1 MPDLPFKLPES
12 DVHWKAV
19 KNYVEETPLEGYQH
33 APASAIEAFKHIKY
47 GVRIHWGLYSMQHLQ
62 QESWPFLQMEPEER
76 QAYQQ
81 LFHSFNPTGFD
92 AGEWMELFQRVGLKC
107 MAITTKHHEGFSLFD
122 TQTRVRRRVNW
133 TAPGGPQIEDCDL
146 AYSVMETPFQR
157 DIIKELCDAAH
168 AHGIKIDFYFS
179 HPDWYDADFRPYS
192 YHPLQTR
199 RATLEHPEEYGRP
212 DEYAGDLQKRLK
224 STGLYPEP
232 TPAETARMLAR
243 HRQQLVELLTHYGKI
258 DMLCLDMWLG
268 KPVWPELRQTVRLL
282 RQLQPQIMLRNRGI
296 GNYAD
301 YYTPENFVPGGKENT
316 AMPWMV
322 IYPLGRTFSYD
333 PDGSQYKSS
342 AWIVT
347 NLVDSV
353 AKGGNFMVG
362 IGPDGSG
369 RFHPEAVRRLEE
381 AGQWLEINGEAIFGT
396 RPWVHWQEGD
406 DVRFTLSG
414 DGRSVYAIILKR
426 PGASLHL
433 SCIKPVEGCQVSMP
447 GAADVLP
454 WHSDPGEGITIETP
468 QRLLDEGE
476 RSKCATWV
484 FKISGISSE
493 ESG

>member
-1 MPDLPFKLPES
+1 MA
-12 DVHWKAV
+12 AV
-19 KNYVEETPLEGYQH
+19 PLVTAGFYSKDMILWQVWSS
-33 APASAIEAFKHIKY
+33 PRCGGLFWTIGAIGAGLTAFY
-47 GVRIHWGLYSMQHLQ
+47 A
-62 QESWPFLQMEPEER
+62 F
-76 QAYQQ
+76 
-81 LFHSFNPTGFD
+81 
-92 AGEWMELFQRVGLKC
+92 RVV
-107 MAITTKHHEGFSLFD
+107 F
-122 TQTRVRRRVNW
+122 
-133 TAPGGPQIEDCDL
+133 
-146 AYSVMETPFQR
+146 
-157 DIIKELCDAAH
+157 AA
-168 AHGIKIDFYFS
+168 F
-179 HPDWYDADFRPYS
+179 
-192 YHPLQTR
+192 
-199 RATLEHPEEYGRP
+199 
-212 DEYAGDLQKRLK
+212 
-224 STGLYPEP
+224 
-232 TPAETARMLAR
+232 
-243 HRQQLVELLTHYGKI
+243 
-258 DMLCLDMWLG
+258 
-268 KPVWPELRQTVRLL
+268 
-282 RQLQPQIMLRNRGI
+282 
-296 GNYAD
+296 
-301 YYTPENFVPGGKENT
+301 GGKENT

-342 AWIVT
+342 AWIVA

-454 WHSDPGEGITIETP
+454 WLSDSGGGITIETP